1 MMLGFMGVE
10 AKGTTLVWF
19 ILLAVGCILLAT
31 RGLIKISG
39 SRNLFENEQVVVE
52 GGL

>member
-1 MMLGFMGVE
+1 MVY
-10 AKGTTLVWF
+10 
-19 ILLAVGCILLAT
+19 LLAVGRILLAP
-31 RGLIKISG
+31 RGFITIYR